1 MLTDTLLCTQDS
13 PRITEKMEFQ
23 SSKLLRYGTGA
34 LLELEAYK
42 VPSQGCFSVSLL
54 VVAICQ

>member
-1 MLTDTLLCTQDS
+1 MLTDILLCTQDRR
-13 PRITEKMEFQ
+13 RITEKIGFQ
-23 SSKLLRYGTGA
+23 NSKLLRYSTGA

-42 VPSQGCFSVSLL
+42 VPSQGRFSVSL